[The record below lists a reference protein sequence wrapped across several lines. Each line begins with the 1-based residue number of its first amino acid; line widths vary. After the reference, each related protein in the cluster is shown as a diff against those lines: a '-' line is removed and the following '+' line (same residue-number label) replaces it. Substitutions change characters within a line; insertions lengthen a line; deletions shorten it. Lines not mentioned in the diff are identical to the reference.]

1 MAKAVANLTTIFL
14 TSSAIFFSILVMH
27 ANATEKSYSFSRTL
41 PPQSLGLKREKLT
54 HLHFFFHDV
63 TTGTNTTNAVVA
75 MAQSTNASATVFG
88 EVVMVDDPL
97 TVGPEKSSK
106 PVGRAQ
112 GIYASASKSE
122 ISFLMV
128 LNLVFSEGEYNGSTI
143 SILGRNSIFTPLRE
157 MPIVGGSGK
166 FKFARGYAH
175 ASNYDFNVTKS
186 LNAVVEYDVYVL
198 HY

>member
-97 TVGPEKSSK
+97 TVG
-106 PVGRAQ
+106 
-112 GIYASASKSE
+112 
-122 ISFLMV
+122 
-128 LNLVFSEGEYNGSTI
+128 EYNGSTI